1 VLKYSTL
8 DREIARRQKALSR
21 IKKHLVH
28 KDYDSSSI
36 WSAASSQ
43 ICRGLRQT
51 TAQSQACRAMM
62 ARPPLTDWLCSTPV
76 ARGELKKI
84 IWIKPAK
91 SRDPCVSNIALET
104 VNALCMSD
112 EVPQGLPISEGAPV
126 ILHSVHQTELFLFSL
141 HRYQAHHQHSL
152 ERGYISTPRLSSFA
166 GAEA

>member
-1 VLKYSTL
+1 MSEVSFMPRSCSHQAPELLNAIVLKYSTL

-21 IKKHLVH
+21 IKKHLVR

-62 ARPPLTDWLCSTPV
+62 AGPPLTDWLCSTPV

-91 SRDPCVSNIALET
+91 SRDPYVSNIALES
-104 VNALCMSD
+104 VNALRMSD

-126 ILHSVHQTELFLFSL
+126 IIHSVH
-141 HRYQAHHQHSL
+141 
-152 ERGYISTPRLSSFA
+152 
-166 GAEA
+166 